1 MKIKANTNGITVVGY
16 FKESMIIICFK
27 LTLYVNLW
35 IDLEFFSKV
44 TGFYFDLSPLLYV
57 PNYSIY
63 VLEYKFVY

>member
-1 MKIKANTNGITVVGY
+1 MKIKANTNGITILGY
-16 FKESMIIICFK
+16 FKEIMIIMFFK

-44 TGFYFDLSPLLYV
+44 TGFYIDLSPLLSV